1 MWPSRE
7 EGAMTTPTT
16 AEVGHGSKQEQTASC
31 SASPR
36 RVVFMR
42 FKQLAIVTVFVGG
55 AAAMGYGGEYD
66 ASAAEQGLRPDL
78 HDLRQAFRHATAI
91 YHDTDRLGRNGWVPL
106 QETCFEEDAGTTKLG
121 IVFVNP
127 SRIDGVIDPARPEIL
142 YYEPQSDGDLKLM
155 GGEYFCPV
163 EACPTPPTLFNQ
175 TFRFEEDT
183 NGHALHVW
191 AWLSNPNGLT
201 NPANPNVD
209 TTYCP

>member
-1 MWPSRE
+1 M
-7 EGAMTTPTT
+7 
-16 AEVGHGSKQEQTASC
+16 
-31 SASPR
+31 
-36 RVVFMR
+36 
-42 FKQLAIVTVFVGG
+42 
-55 AAAMGYGGEYD
+55 
-66 ASAAEQGLRPDL
+66 
-78 HDLRQAFRHATAI
+78 
-91 YHDTDRLGRNGWVPL
+91 
-106 QETCFEEDAGTTKLG
+106 
-121 IVFVNP
+121 VFVNP

-142 YYEPQSDGDLKLM
+142 YYEPQSDGTLRLM

-191 AWLSNPNGLT
+191 AWLRNPNGLT

>member
-7 EGAMTTPTT
+7 EDTMTTPRT
-16 AEVGHGSKQEQTASC
+16 AEVGHGSTQEQRLNYIGSL
-31 SASPR
+31 R
-36 RVVFMR
+36 RAAFTR
-42 FKQLAIVTVFVGG
+42 FKQFAIVTVFVSG
-55 AAAMGYGGEYD
+55 AAMGYGGVEYD
-66 ASAAEQGLRPDL
+66 ASAAQLALSPDL
-78 HDLRQAFRHATAI
+78 HDLRRAFRHATAI
-91 YHDTDRLGRNGWVPL
+91 YHDTDRLERNGWVRL
-106 QETCFEEDAGTTKLG
+106 QETCFEEDAGTTRLG

-127 SRIDGVIDPARPEIL
+127 SRIDGVIHPAQPEVL

-201 NPANPNVD
+201 HPANPNVD

>member
-1 MWPSRE
+1 
-7 EGAMTTPTT
+7 MTTPTT
-16 AEVGHGSKQEQTASC
+16 AEVGHGSRQEEIVSC
-31 SASPR
+31 IGSPR
-36 RVVFMR
+36 RAAFMR

-55 AAAMGYGGEYD
+55 AAMGYGGEYD
-66 ASAAEQGLRPDL
+66 AFAAEQALSHDL
-78 HDLRQAFRHATAI
+78 HDLRRAFRHATAL
-91 YHDTDRLGRNGWVPL
+91 YHDTDRLEPNGWVRL
-106 QETCFEEDAGTTKLG
+106 QETCFEEDAGTTRLG

-155 GGEYFCPV
+155 GGEYFCPI

>member
-7 EGAMTTPTT
+7 EDAMTTPTT
-16 AEVGHGSKQEQTASC
+16 GEVGRGSKQEHIVSR
-31 SASPR
+31 SGSPR
-36 RVVFMR
+36 RTVFMR
-42 FKQLAIVTVFVGG
+42 FKELAIVTVFVAG
-55 AAAMGYGGEYD
+55 AAMGHGGRYD
-66 ASAAEQGLRPDL
+66 ASAAEQALGPDL
-78 HDLRQAFRHATAI
+78 HDLRRAFRHATVI
-91 YHDTDRLGRNGWVPL
+91 YHDTDRLERNGWVPL
-106 QETCFEEDAGTTKLG
+106 QATCFEEDAGTTRLG

-127 SRIDGVIDPARPEIL
+127 SRIDGVIDPAQPEIL

-183 NGHALHVW
+183 SGHALHVW

-209 TTYCP
+209 TTFCP

>member
-1 MWPSRE
+1 
-7 EGAMTTPTT
+7 MTTPTT
-16 AEVGHGSKQEQTASC
+16 AEVGHGNKQEQIMSC
-31 SASPR
+31 TGSPR
-36 RVVFMR
+36 REAFRR

-55 AAAMGYGGEYD
+55 AAMGHGGAVSDVYT
-66 ASAAEQGLRPDL
+66 AELALSQLSPDL
-78 HDLRQAFRHATAI
+78 RDLRRAFRHATAI
-91 YHDTDRLGRNGWVPL
+91 YHDTDRLERNGWVQL

-163 EACPTPPTLFNQ
+163 EACSTPPTLFNQ

>member
-1 MWPSRE
+1 
-7 EGAMTTPTT
+7 MTTTTTTRTPTGM
-16 AEVGHGSKQEQTASC
+16 GHGSKQEQIVSC
-31 SASPR
+31 TGSPR
-36 RVVFMR
+36 REVLAR
-42 FKQLAIVTVFVGG
+42 FKRLAIVAILLGGTAMAYGG
-55 AAAMGYGGEYD
+55 AGSD
-66 ASAAEQGLRPDL
+66 ASTAGLAFGPDL
-78 HDLRQAFRHATAI
+78 RDLRQAFRYASAI
-91 YHDTDRLGRNGWVPL
+91 YHDTDRLQPDGWVPL
-106 QETCFEEDAGTTKLG
+106 QETCFEEDAGTTRLG

-127 SRIDGVIDPARPEIL
+127 PRIDGVIDPAQPEIL
-142 YYEPQSDGDLKLM
+142 YYEPQSDGTLKLM

-191 AWLSNPNGLT
+191 AWLGNPNGLT

>member
-1 MWPSRE
+1 
-7 EGAMTTPTT
+7 MTTPTT
-16 AEVGHGSKQEQTASC
+16 AEVGHGSKQEQGMNCTG
-31 SASPR
+31 SPR
-36 RVVFMR
+36 RAGFMR
-42 FKQLAIVTVFVGG
+42 FKRLAIATAFVGG
-55 AAAMGYGGEYD
+55 AAMGHGVEGN
-66 ASAAEQGLRPDL
+66 ASAAQLALSLDL
-78 HDLRQAFRHATAI
+78 HDLRRAFRHATAVF
-91 YHDTDRLGRNGWVPL
+91 HDTDRLEPNGWVRL
-106 QETCFEEDAGTTKLG
+106 QETCFEEDAGTTRLG

-142 YYEPQSDGDLKLM
+142 YYEPQSDGTLRLM

-191 AWLSNPNGLT
+191 AWLSNPNGLS

>member
-7 EGAMTTPTT
+7 EDTMTTPTT
-16 AEVGHGSKQEQTASC
+16 ADVGHGSKQQQSMNGTG
-31 SASPR
+31 SPR
-36 RVVFMR
+36 RAVFMR
-42 FKQLAIVTVFVGG
+42 FKQLAIATVFVGG
-55 AAAMGYGGEYD
+55 AAMGYGGVEGD
-66 ASAAEQGLRPDL
+66 ASAAQLALRPDL
-78 HDLRQAFRHATAI
+78 HDLRRAFRHATAI
-91 YHDTDRLGRNGWVPL
+91 FHDTDRLEPNGWIRL
-106 QETCFEEDAGTTKLG
+106 QETCFEEDAGTTSLG

-127 SRIDGVIDPARPEIL
+127 ARIDGVIDPARPEIL
-142 YYEPQSDGDLKLM
+142 YYEPQSDGTLRLM

>member
-1 MWPSRE
+1 
-7 EGAMTTPTT
+7 
-16 AEVGHGSKQEQTASC
+16 
-31 SASPR
+31 
-36 RVVFMR
+36 MR
-42 FKQLAIVTVFVGG
+42 FKQLAIATVFVGG
-55 AAAMGYGGEYD
+55 AAMGYGGVEGD
-66 ASAAEQGLRPDL
+66 ASAAQLALRPDL
-78 HDLRQAFRHATAI
+78 HDLRRAFRHATAI
-91 YHDTDRLGRNGWVPL
+91 FHDTDRLEPNGWVRL
-106 QETCFEEDAGTTKLG
+106 QETCFEEDAGTTRLG

-127 SRIDGVIDPARPEIL
+127 ARIDGVIDPARPEIL
-142 YYEPQSDGDLKLM
+142 YYEPRSDGTLRLM

-163 EACPTPPTLFNQ
+163 EACQTPPTLFNQ

>member
-7 EGAMTTPTT
+7 EDTMTTPTT
-16 AEVGHGSKQEQTASC
+16 ADVGHGSKQDQHMTC
-31 SASPR
+31 TGSPR
-36 RVVFMR
+36 RAVFMK
-42 FKQLAIVTVFVGG
+42 FKQLTIVTVFVGG
-55 AAAMGYGGEYD
+55 AAMGYGGVEPD
-66 ASAAEQGLRPDL
+66 ASTAVQALRPDL

-91 YHDTDRLGRNGWVPL
+91 YHDTDRLGPNGWVPL

-142 YYEPQSDGDLKLM
+142 YYESQSDGDLKLM

-175 TFRFEEDT
+175 TSGSRRIRMVT
-183 NGHALHVW
+183 RSTSG
-191 AWLSNPNGLT
+191 PG
-201 NPANPNVD
+201 
-209 TTYCP
+209 

>member
-1 MWPSRE
+1 
-7 EGAMTTPTT
+7 MTTPTT
-16 AEVGHGSKQEQTASC
+16 ADIGHGEQAG
-31 SASPR
+31 ADHELHR
-36 RVVFMR
+36 RAEKAGFRR
-42 FKQLAIVTVFVGG
+42 FKQFSIVTVFVGG
-55 AAAMGYGGEYD
+55 AAMGYGGVEND
-66 ASAAEQGLRPDL
+66 ASAAQLALGSDL
-78 HDLRQAFRHATAI
+78 HDLRRAFRHSTAI
-91 YHDTDRLGRNGWVPL
+91 YHDTDGLERNGWVRL
-106 QETCFEEDAGTTKLG
+106 QDTCFEEDAGTTKLG

-127 SRIDGVIDPARPEIL
+127 SRIDGVIDPARPEVL
-142 YYEPQSDGDLKLM
+142 YYEPQSDGALKLM

-201 NPANPNVD
+201 HPANPNVD

>member
-1 MWPSRE
+1 
-7 EGAMTTPTT
+7 MTTPTT
-16 AEVGHGSKQEQTASC
+16 AEVGHGNKQEQIMSC
-31 SASPR
+31 TGSPR
-36 RVVFMR
+36 RAVFMR
-42 FKQLAIVTVFVGG
+42 FNQLAIVTVFVGG
-55 AAAMGYGGEYD
+55 AAMGYGGEYD
-66 ASAAEQGLRPDL
+66 AATAVQALSPDL
-78 HDLRQAFRHATAI
+78 HDLRRAFRHATAI
-91 YHDTDRLGRNGWVPL
+91 YHDADRLERNGWVPL
-106 QETCFEEDAGTTKLG
+106 QGTCFEEDAGTTKLG

-163 EACPTPPTLFNQ
+163 EACSTPPTLFNQ

-191 AWLSNPNGLT
+191 AWLRNPNGLT

-209 TTYCP
+209 ATYCP

>member
-7 EGAMTTPTT
+7 EDRMTTPTT
-16 AEVGHGSKQEQTASC
+16 AEVAHGSKQEQIITC
-31 SASPR
+31 TDSPR
-36 RVVFMR
+36 RAAFMR
-42 FKQLAIVTVFVGG
+42 FKQLAIATVFVGG
-55 AAAMGYGGEYD
+55 AAMGSGGVEGD
-66 ASAAEQGLRPDL
+66 AAAAQLALGPDL
-78 HDLRQAFRHATAI
+78 HDLRRAFRHATAI
-91 YHDTDRLGRNGWVPL
+91 YHDTDRLEPNGWARL
-106 QETCFEEDAGTTKLG
+106 QESCFEEDAGTTKLG

-127 SRIDGVIDPARPEIL
+127 SRIDGVIDPAQPEIL
-142 YYEPQSDGDLKLM
+142 YYEPQVDGTLKLM

-163 EACPTPPTLFNQ
+163 ETCPTPPTLFNQ

-201 NPANPNVD
+201 NPANPSVD